1 MTDAHKRLDADDV
14 DTAPDPI
21 TSIDTTLIP
30 VDELVP
36 HSGDMVLIDQVLSC
50 TENTLSA
57 RVVVAPGG
65 LFSNADGS
73 SPAWLGLELMAQS
86 IAAWAGWH
94 ARQEQ
99 RPVQLGFLLGTRN
112 YSCTA
117 DRFPVGTELRIDIDR
132 SLQDDS
138 GIAVFECS
146 IHGPDLLA
154 SARVNVFQPTD
165 AARYLQES

>member
-1 MTDAHKRLDADDV
+1 MTDAHNRLTADDIDKAS
-14 DTAPDPI
+14 DTTTPGD
-21 TSIDTTLIP
+21 STLIP

-36 HSGDMVLIDQVLSC
+36 HAGDMVLIDQVLAC

-65 LFSNADGS
+65 LFSNPDGS
-73 SPAWLGLELMAQS
+73 APAWLGLELMAQS

-112 YSCTA
+112 YRCTV
-117 DRFPVGTELRIDIDR
+117 DHFPVGTELRIDIDR

>member
-1 MTDAHKRLDADDV
+1 M
-14 DTAPDPI
+14 
-21 TSIDTTLIP
+21 IP

-36 HSGDMVLIDQVLSC
+36 HSGDMVLIDQILAC
-50 TENTLSA
+50 AENTLSA
-57 RVVVAPGG
+57 RVVIAPGG
-65 LFSNADGS
+65 LFNHADGS
-73 SPAWLGLELMAQS
+73 VPAWLGLELMAQS

-112 YSCTA
+112 YNCSV
-117 DRFPVGTELRIDIDR
+117 DRFTVGTELRIDIDR

-138 GIAVFECS
+138 GIAVFECN

-165 AARYLQES
+165 AAQYLQES